1 MRTRHLVALVSIIC
15 LGAVFGFAQSTP
27 VSSPYEVGVTNLD
40 FEHFPVFVP
49 SPPWTDESGLIG
61 DWHTADSRSIYN
73 FGEDHS
79 VTQWWWPKDHPVIVG
94 NTVQA
99 YSMAG
104 HWKLDGKQLVITMD
118 SEFVPESSGKG
129 TTVHPSSEQGTT
141 SWTIV
146 SVSDSTMTW
155 STTTS
160 HNCVSRSIE
169 LNLRRMIVHHSP

>member
-1 MRTRHLVALVSIIC
+1 MNNRISIVILAAC
-15 LGAVFGFAQSTP
+15 IFSTHWCA
-27 VSSPYEVGVTNLD
+27 NA
-40 FEHFPVFVP
+40 
-49 SPPWTDESGLIG
+49 TDESALISV
-61 DWHTADSRSIYN
+61 WHTADSRSIYN

-99 YSMAG
+99 FSMTG

-129 TTVHPSSEQGTT
+129 TTVHPSSKQGTT

-146 SVSDSTMTW
+146 RVSNSTMTW

-160 HNCVSRSIE
+160 HTGVSRSIE
-169 LNLRRMIVHHSP
+169 LNLRRMIVHH